1 MNVFIAQLI
10 DENSDRIETFVRLN
24 ISRSHAFVSYVEER
38 SWRSRMERKNGEIKL
53 TILSARTDKQWIA
66 MIMFIDVTMNVLL
79 APHAFVV

>member
-1 MNVFIAQLI
+1 
-10 DENSDRIETFVRLN
+10 
-24 ISRSHAFVSYVEER
+24 
-38 SWRSRMERKNGEIKL
+38 MERKNGEIKL